1 MGKHARFTNWTLG
14 TVLQAAL
21 ISEPK
26 ERLRGKIQPPYNLKR
41 LDLMSRAM
49 DKYLCNCLND
59 SGIRDPGILV
69 SYTYGAL
76 PRVKDNWLMN
86 ISLSELS
93 VQPVAHSSNT
103 VFLLQI

>member
-49 DKYLCNCLND
+49 DKYLCVVTEGVTALMILASEIQEFWSVIHMEHC
-59 SGIRDPGILV
+59 PG
-69 SYTYGAL
+69 SRTTG
-76 PRVKDNWLMN
+76 
-86 ISLSELS
+86 
-93 VQPVAHSSNT
+93 
-103 VFLLQI
+103 